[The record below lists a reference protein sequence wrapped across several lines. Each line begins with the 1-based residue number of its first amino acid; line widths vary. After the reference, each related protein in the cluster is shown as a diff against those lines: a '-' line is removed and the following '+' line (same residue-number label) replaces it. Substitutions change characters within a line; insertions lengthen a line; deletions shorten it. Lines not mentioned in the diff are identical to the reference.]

1 MVARPSEL
9 VVRAYNVGFGDC
21 FLLTFIYENLDPP
34 TRHVLIDFGTT
45 AGPEKGRNRKPPAPA
60 PMLEIAKHIEKV
72 TGGHLDAVIATHR
85 HRDHISGFARK
96 NGKGSG
102 DIIARLAGKALI
114 LLPWTE
120 HPDLAENA
128 VAPKST
134 SKGPLALQAAARRTL
149 DSMQALS
156 ASVALEAA
164 GMRKRRDEFDLA
176 SRGEQRV
183 GTQQED
189 GAQPA
194 WSSQV
199 GKRLLDRLA
208 FVGEANI
215 KNHEA
220 VESLLEMST
229 PARHRYLAYGSKSGL
244 ESILPGVTTY
254 VLGPP
259 TAKQHA
265 KILAS
270 PIREH
275 EEYWNL
281 QALSTAQSAAR
292 PRPLF
297 GARCRVD
304 PKQWPR
310 TSRWFIRR
318 LRGIHAQQLLQLV
331 RLVDNRI
338 NNTSLILL
346 FEVGGKRLLFPGDA
360 QIEDWE
366 WALEKAGNAADVRK
380 LLAGVTF
387 YKVGHHGSLNAT
399 PRSVWKK
406 FRKGKKTLT
415 TVVSTRSGKHGSTD
429 EDTEVPRET
438 LVEELEQHS
447 DMHTTQKLGM
457 KEKDFV
463 DAIRIK
469 LK

>member
-1 MVARPSEL
+1 MVAGPAEI

-21 FLLTFIYENLDPP
+21 FLLTFVYEDLDPP
-34 TRHVLIDFGTT
+34 ARHVLIDFGTT
-45 AGPEKGRNRKPPAPA
+45 AGPEKGKKRKPPAPA
-60 PMLEIAKHIEKV
+60 PMLEIAKHIEDV
-72 TGGHLDAVIATHR
+72 TGGRLDAVIATHR

-102 DIIARLAGKALI
+102 DIIARLAKNALI
-114 LLPWTE
+114 LMPWTE

-128 VAPKST
+128 VAPVST
-134 SKGPLALQAAARRTL
+134 SKGPLALQAAAARTL

-156 ASVALEAA
+156 ASVAREAA
-164 GMRKRRDEFDLA
+164 GMRARRDAFDLA
-176 SRGEQRV
+176 SRGEERA
-183 GTQQED
+183 GD
-189 GAQPA
+189 GNELPA
-194 WSSQV
+194 WSSKV
-199 GKRLLDRLA
+199 GTRLLDRLA
-208 FVGEANI
+208 FIGEANV
-215 KNHEA
+215 KNYEA
-220 VESLLEMST
+220 VDSLLEMST

-270 PIREH
+270 PIKEH

-281 QALSTAQSAAR
+281 QALSTAQSAKR

-297 GARCRVD
+297 GKQWILD
-304 PKQWPR
+304 PKRWPR

-360 QIEDWE
+360 QFEDWE
-366 WALEKAGNAADVRK
+366 WALEKAGNAANVKK

-415 TVVSTRSGKHGSTD
+415 TVVSTRSGKHGDTD
-429 EDTEVPRET
+429 KDTEVPRET
-438 LVEELEQHS
+438 LISELELHS
-447 DMHTTQKLGM
+447 DLHTTQKLGLT
-457 KEKDFV
+457 KKDFF
-463 DAIRIK
+463 DPIPIK
-469 LK
+469 L

>member
-1 MVARPSEL
+1 MKGPSD
-9 VVRAYNVGFGDC
+9 VIVRAYNVGFGDC
-21 FLLTFIYENLDPP
+21 FLLTFVYDNLTPKE
-34 TRHVLIDFGTT
+34 RHILIDFGTT
-45 AGPEKGRNRKPPAPA
+45 AGPEKGRTRKPPAPA
-60 PMLEIAKHIEKV
+60 PMLEIAKHIAKV
-72 TGGHLDAVIATHR
+72 TGGRLDAVVATHR

-102 DIIARLAGKALI
+102 DIIAKLAKNALI

-128 VAPKST
+128 VSPVST
-134 SKGPLALQAAARRTL
+134 SKGPLALQAAAARTL

-156 ASVALEAA
+156 ASVAREAEA
-164 GMRKRRDEFDLA
+164 MQKRRSAFDLA
-176 SRGEQRV
+176 SRGEQRAV
-183 GTQQED
+183 SGRQED
-189 GAQPA
+189 DELPG
-194 WSSQV
+194 WSSQA
-199 GKRLLDRLA
+199 GKRLLDRLS
-208 FVGEANI
+208 FVGEANV
-215 KNHEA
+215 KNREA

-229 PARHRYLAYGSKSGL
+229 AARHRYLAYGGKSGL

-259 TAKQHA
+259 TAKQH
-265 KILAS
+265 KEILSS
-270 PIREH
+270 PIKEH

-281 QALSTAQSAAR
+281 QALSATRSASGSR
-292 PRPLF
+292 PVF
-297 GARCRVD
+297 GAKWTLK
-304 PKQWPR
+304 PKEWPR
-310 TSRWFIRR
+310 TSRWFIPR

-366 WALEKAGNAADVRK
+366 WALDKGGNAANVRK

-406 FRKGKKTLT
+406 FKKGKKTLI

-429 EDTEVPRET
+429 NDTEVPRRT
-438 LVEELEQHS
+438 LMKELEKES
-447 DMHTTQKLGM
+447 KRHTTQDLGLT
-457 KEKDFV
+457 EKTFV
-463 DAIRIK
+463 DLIRAYP
-469 LK
+469 